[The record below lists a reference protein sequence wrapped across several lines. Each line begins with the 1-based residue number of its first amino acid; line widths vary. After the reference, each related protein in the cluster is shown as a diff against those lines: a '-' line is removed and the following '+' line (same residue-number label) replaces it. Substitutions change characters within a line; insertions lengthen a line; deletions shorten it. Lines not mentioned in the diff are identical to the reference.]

1 MAKLRRIKH
10 KKEKELLKMLD
21 QQKKAK
27 DRKTEFDTLRIQA
40 EFMMKE
46 KQFKKTECEKL
57 EQKQQ
62 LIQELKQFRNK

>member
-1 MAKLRRIKH
+1 
-10 KKEKELLKMLD
+10 MLD

-46 KQFKKTECEKL
+46 KQFKKTEREKL

-62 LIQELKQFRNK
+62 LIQDLKQFRNK